1 MNGESVE
8 SLGLQ
13 VPGHTHSAG
22 PDLDNKHQG
31 AYEKGPTETV
41 FPKDPQEE
49 QSSGENADDL
59 LSLHH

>member
-1 MNGESVE
+1 M
-8 SLGLQ
+8 
-13 VPGHTHSAG
+13 HSAG

-31 AYEKGPTETV
+31 ASEKGPTEIV

-49 QSSGENADDL
+49 QSSGENADEL